1 MELKSQ
7 KLPNMRNSL
16 ERKEMR
22 CIVGLL
28 NFN

>member
-7 KLPNMRNSL
+7 KLPSLRNSP

-28 NFN
+28 NFD

>member
-1 MELKSQ
+1 MELKYQ
-7 KLPNMRNSL
+7 KLPSLRNSPKK
-16 ERKEMR
+16 KEMR